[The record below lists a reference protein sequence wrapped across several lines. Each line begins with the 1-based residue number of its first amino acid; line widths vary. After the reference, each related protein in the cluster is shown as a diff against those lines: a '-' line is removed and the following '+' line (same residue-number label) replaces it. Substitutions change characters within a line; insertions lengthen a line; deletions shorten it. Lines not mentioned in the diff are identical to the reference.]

1 MHVCTKLNKLHE
13 SHEDQIGS
21 LALFLALG
29 AIPYCVLGRL
39 EIYPLKY
46 QTLLHFAD
54 PLSRSARRSFG
65 PCRNRAKINRG
76 PIRYEVCSGYRL
88 QCTRQSFKLS
98 KEKPSNRLARV
109 APVNQLNSLS
119 LSLRICENMRR
130 ACRQNESK
138 CDQLQH
144 ISNKTKALLWD
155 LELVT

>member
-1 MHVCTKLNKLHE
+1 MKVTKIRLAALLFSWLQGLYRIAFQVDLKSILSNIKLCYTSPTHF
-13 SHEDQIGS
+13 QGRR
-21 LALFLALG
+21 G
-29 AIPYCVLGRL
+29 AASV
-39 EIYPLKY
+39 
-46 QTLLHFAD
+46 
-54 PLSRSARRSFG
+54 
-65 PCRNRAKINRG
+65 RAETVPKSIRG